1 MIAVALVK
9 YEDKMNYFITG
20 GTTGIGFELVKL
32 YLHRGHR
39 VGICGRDLS
48 KLPKGF
54 WEQHQKVLWVYQLD
68 VSDRGALIEAVRD
81 FTERAQ
87 GLDVVIAN
95 AGRSVGSKSNI
106 PDFQAAKE
114 ILETN
119 VLGVLY
125 SFEAAMQHFVSK
137 KSGHLVAIASVA
149 GFVGLPG
156 AGAYS
161 ASKAAVVRLCES
173 WSIDLK
179 PLNIPVSC
187 ICPGF
192 IDTPMTQQNTHSM
205 PFLMSGEKG
214 ANIIAQAIDS
224 RRALYL
230 FPLRMNLLITFLS
243 LIPRFAYRWLMGL
256 QTFNYSKQS

>member
-1 MIAVALVK
+1 
-9 YEDKMNYFITG
+9 MNYFITG

-32 YLHRGHR
+32 YLSQGHR
-39 VGICGRDLS
+39 VAICGRDLS

-54 WEQHQKVLWVYQLD
+54 HEQHKKALWVYQLD
-68 VSDRGALIEAVRD
+68 VSDREALVKAVTD
-81 FTERAQ
+81 FTEKAE
-87 GLDVVIAN
+87 GLNVMIAN

-106 PDFQAAKE
+106 PDFQSAKE

-137 KSGHLVAIASVA
+137 KSGQLVAIASVA

-179 PLNIPVSC
+179 PLNISVSC

-214 ANIIAQAIDS
+214 AKLIGKAIES
-224 RRALYL
+224 KRALYL

-243 LIPRFAYRWLMGL
+243 LLPRFVYRWLMGL

>member
-1 MIAVALVK
+1 
-9 YEDKMNYFITG
+9 MNYFITG
-20 GTTGIGFELVKL
+20 GTTGIGFELAKL
-32 YLHRGHR
+32 FLHQGHR

-48 KLPKGF
+48 KLSSVF
-54 WEQHQKVLWVYQLD
+54 CEQYKQSLWTYQLD
-68 VSDRGALIEAVRD
+68 VGDRETLIRAVHD
-81 FTERAQ
+81 FSEKAQ
-87 GLDVVIAN
+87 GLDVMIAN
-95 AGRSVGSKSNI
+95 AGRSVGSKTNV
-106 PDFQAAKE
+106 PDFKAAKE

-125 SFEAAMQHFVSK
+125 SFEAAMQHFVNK

-192 IDTPMTQQNTHSM
+192 IDTPMTQKNSHAM

-214 ANIIAQAIDS
+214 AELIAQAIAS

-230 FPLRMNLLITFLS
+230 FPLRMNLVITL
-243 LIPRFAYRWLMGL
+243 LHLMPRFLYRWLMGL
-256 QTFNYSKQS
+256 QTFNYSKQSN